1 MSELREQNKKQRVEY
16 EVAEQRGKIVRG
28 GKCVHRLDVTAKKQ
42 LSKERKGEETSY
54 KTRRQFV
61 VSKDSS
67 ETSRRSSRVTET
79 LKNKS
84 LSTAKIVHNT
94 LRKNSPCG
102 KQESN
107 SRILLKQKI
116 EDLKE
121 KAYAIK
127 QSAEEIQSE
136 IHKKIEKKI
145 ELASQQHIGSI
156 SNIKGEGNDGY
167 EELMELLK
175 TNKHIQ
181 ETLKEAIPSNKKNVE
196 TPPKVEIH
204 H

>member
-1 MSELREQNKKQRVEY
+1 MTELREQNKKHRVDCEAASQRVKF
-16 EVAEQRGKIVRG
+16 ARGE
-28 GKCVHRLDVTAKKQ
+28 KCVHKLDVTAKKK

-67 ETSRRSSRVTET
+67 ETSRSSQVTET
-79 LKNKS
+79 FKNKS

-102 KQESN
+102 KHESN

-127 QSAEEIQSE
+127 QSAEEIQTE

-145 ELASQQHIGSI
+145 EHASQQHIGSI

-181 ETLKEAIPSNKKNVE
+181 DTLKEAIPSHKKVE
-196 TPPKVEIH
+196 TPQKVEIH
-204 H
+204 Q